1 MTRSREIRLEHL
13 IGRRV
18 VDADGRALGRL
29 EEAHAEHREGEL
41 VVVEWVLG
49 AGGLLERLGVLATVR
64 ALFGWPSARTPQVL
78 DWSELDLSNPE
89 RPRRRPTAAPQH
101 GSSRSAAHR

>member
-1 MTRSREIRLEHL
+1 MTRVRELRLERL

-18 VDADGRALGRL
+18 IDTDGRALGRI
-29 EEAHAEHREGEL
+29 EEAHAEHRDGEL

-49 AGGLLERLGVLATVR
+49 AGGLLERLGVLATAR
-64 ALFGWPSARTPQVL
+64 ALFGWPSVPTPRVL

-89 RPRRRPTAAPQH
+89 RPQRRPTASPPH
-101 GSSRSAAHR
+101 GASRSAAHR